1 MNEKQKQE
9 AARQRAAEENRRLIN
24 ERMIKNG
31 FIETD
36 DAEEMDEA
44 MQSYYGYEF
53 TESWTRNARFYI
65 YTESTAD
72 SYELYI
78 ATESNG
84 APDICQEV
92 YQYEHGCLCE
102 LPEHMRN
109 GETIY
114 FAEYLQEDLRHEFD
128 EALYT
133 LYADYR
139 EDMRNE
145 AREQLESENKLKYI
159 GGFPS

>member
-9 AARQRAAEENRRLIN
+9 AARLKAAEENRRLIN
-24 ERMIKNG
+24 QRMIKNG

-36 DAEEMDEA
+36 DAQEMDNA

-53 TESWTRNARFYI
+53 TESWTKGVRFYI
-65 YTESTAD
+65 YTEPTAD

-78 ATESNG
+78 ATEDDG
-84 APDICQEV
+84 APNICEDV
-92 YQYEHGCLCE
+92 YQYQDGCLAE
-102 LPEHMRN
+102 LPNHMRN

-114 FAEYLQEDLRHEFD
+114 FDEYLQEDLRHEFD

-139 EDMRNE
+139 EEMRNE
-145 AREQLESENKLKYI
+145 ARWQLESEDMLKCI
-159 GGFPS
+159 V

>member
-1 MNEKQKQE
+1 MNEETKRE

-31 FIETD
+31 FKETD
-36 DAEEMDEA
+36 DLKEIDDLVS
-44 MQSYYGYEF
+44 SYYGFEF
-53 TESWTRNARFYI
+53 TESWTTNAQYYV

-84 APDICQEV
+84 APDICEEV
-92 YQYEHGCLCE
+92 YQYSDGCLCE
-102 LPEHMRN
+102 LAEHMRN

-114 FAEYLQEDLRHEFD
+114 FAEYLQEDLKYELEEVF
-128 EALYT
+128 YT

-145 AREQLESENKLKYI
+145 AREQLEAEDKLKYI
-159 GGFPS
+159 G